1 MGDGLK
7 CEIVRDLL
15 PSYVDGLTSDVTN
28 EEIKRHL
35 QECEACSAAL
45 EHMCEPETI
54 LQETAA
60 EEVREVDY
68 LKKVRRRTGRMI
80 VVGILAAV
88 IVVTALFCVKVF
100 LLGTQITPEQ
110 IAYEVTIDKSGQG
123 ALEDVIS
130 SGDRIE
136 ISGGFMGSAIG
147 YARTVWSEE
156 DGVVT
161 ADVYGALVGVF
172 NDGSF
177 TAEYEPKGEV
187 RQVRLGHLVIWESGR
202 PVARR
207 AAEVYDTVTPYVG
220 DISAIDGV
228 AGALRIGEEIGGYTN
243 ELHTAAEPY
252 GWSLVMNEAVAA
264 ARETAVYEKMK
275 ADSCVMIAAIENL
288 GFVTWEYETE
298 AGKQELTVTA
308 EDASALAGRDIK
320 ECAETAAD
328 MQELMQRLGLL

>member
-1 MGDGLK
+1 MSDGLK
-7 CEIVRDLL
+7 CEIVQDLL

-28 EEIKRHL
+28 SEIERHL
-35 QECEACSAAL
+35 KECAACSAAL
-45 EHMCEPETI
+45 ERMRAPETV
-54 LQETAA
+54 LPETVA

-68 LKKVRRRTGRMI
+68 LRKVRRHTGRMI
-80 VVGILAAV
+80 VMGILAAV
-88 IVVTALFCVKVF
+88 VVVTALFCVKVF

-110 IAYEVTIDKSGQG
+110 IAYKVTVCKSGQG
-123 ALEDVIS
+123 ASEDVIS

-147 YARTVWSEE
+147 YARTAWSEE

-161 ADVYGALVGVF
+161 ANVYGALVGVF

-177 TAEYEPKGEV
+177 TAEYEPKGEI
-187 RQVRLGHLVIWESGR
+187 RQVRLGHLVIWESGEQ
-202 PVARR
+202 VARR

-220 DISAIDGV
+220 DISAIDRV

-264 ARETAVYEKMK
+264 AREAAVYEKMK
-275 ADSCVMIAAIENL
+275 ADSCIMLAAVKNL
-288 GFVTWEYETE
+288 GFVTWEYDTE
-298 AGKQELTVTA
+298 AGKKELTVSA

-320 ECAETAAD
+320 ACSETAAD
-328 MQELMQRLGLL
+328 MQDLMQRLGLL